1 MLDSIYIGMSGLTA
15 YSKGLQTISNNV
27 ANMNTPGFR
36 VSTPRFA
43 DLSYERPFNFRG
55 TAARDQSFGSGVYYD
70 QSLLDFRQGEISKG
84 NGPLDLAIQ
93 GDGFIPVVDKG
104 VVRYVRTAQFSLSK
118 DGLLVDANTSA
129 ALAQRGPD
137 SAFIAWSLA
146 DKRIDPPKA
155 TSVVQFSDNLSSGA
169 SEFSVPN
176 VIVYDPQGKKH
187 TLTIQFKP
195 DKDSLRG
202 GWKVTVEDADGKSLY
217 QGDLAFVG
225 GIPEPGSDVMS
236 VTMPVNGASPFTFK
250 LDFSNDV
257 TSYSAGTFSSLRV
270 AKSDGSAAGEIAS
283 MSVNEGGELMLGYS
297 NGQTASAGS
306 VTLAKFANPQQL
318 MQLGR
323 GLFDA
328 SHVDSIDYAT
338 SHQAGLGTL
347 LSGSVEGSNV
357 DLSVE
362 FGRLILIQ
370 RGFQASSQV
379 VSTAN
384 EMLMQ
389 LFQMRGQG

>member
-43 DLSYERPFNFRG
+43 DLSYERQFNFRD
-55 TAARDQSFGSGVYYD
+55 TATRDQSFGSGVYYD
-70 QSLLDFRQGEISKG
+70 QSLLDFRQGEISKS

-93 GDGFIPVVDKG
+93 GNGFIPVVDKG
-104 VVRYVRTAQFSLSK
+104 VVRYVRTAQFSMSK
-118 DGLLVDANTSA
+118 EGLLVDANTSA
-129 ALAQRGPD
+129 SLAQRGPD
-137 SAFIAWSLA
+137 GTFIAWSLA
-146 DKRIDPPKA
+146 DKKIDPPKP
-155 TSVVQFSDNLSSGA
+155 TSTIQFSDNLSSGA
-169 SEFSVPN
+169 SDFSVPN
-176 VIVYDPQGKKH
+176 VVVYDPQGNKH
-187 TLTIQFKP
+187 TLTIRFKP
-195 DKDSLRG
+195 DKDGLQGS
-202 GWKVTVEDADGKSLY
+202 WKVTVEDADGKDLY
-217 QGDLAFVG
+217 QGNLAFVG
-225 GIPEPGSDVMS
+225 GMPEPGSDVLK
-236 VTMPVNGASPFTFK
+236 VTMPVKGASPFSFN
-250 LDFSNDV
+250 LDFSTGV

-270 AKSDGSAAGEIAS
+270 AKSDGSAAGDIAS
-283 MSVNEGGELMLGYS
+283 MSVSESGELMLGYS
-297 NGQTASAGS
+297 NGQSASAGV
-306 VTLAKFANPQQL
+306 VTLAKFTNPQQL

-328 SHVDSIDYAT
+328 SHADGVEYAT

-357 DLSVE
+357 DLSIE